1 MLPDEEGHDYG
12 TGTYAHRWN
21 VDWRRVSWGAIFAG
35 TFVTLAIF
43 LTLQILGAG
52 IGATAIDLT
61 GRETSSPRAY
71 GIGAAVWWL
80 VTGLISL
87 FIGGWVAGRLG
98 WLPYKLDR
106 ILHGLTT
113 WALFYVVMFYLLTTT
128 LSTLVGG
135 GLSALG
141 KTASAAGQA
150 AGEVATSPQGQQV
163 AQEQGLS
170 LDAIKQQIA
179 KAMGVDTAKTGRQA
193 DVGQVASAV
202 GDYLKGP
209 RTPENRQKAVQEVAQ
224 ATGQSEAEADQMIA
238 KMEQTTEQAKETGE
252 EVANVTGITFIGI
265 AVSMLLGALA
275 AMLGSLAAPAPYDI
289 HPRDRECARDV
300 KVERET
306 YAAR

>member
-35 TFVTLAIF
+35 TFVATAVF
-43 LTLQILGAG
+43 LTLQILGMG
-52 IGATAIDLT
+52 IGLSTVDPAT
-61 GRETSSPRAY
+61 GETPSASTF
-71 GIGAAVWWL
+71 GIGAAIWWL
-80 VTGLISL
+80 ITGLIAL
-87 FIGGWVAGRLG
+87 FIGGWVAGRFG

-113 WALFYVVMFYLLTTT
+113 WAFFYVIMFYLLTTT

-135 GLSALG
+135 GLSMLG
-141 KTASAAGQA
+141 QTASAAGQA
-150 AGEVATSPQGQQV
+150 AGEVATSPQGQQM
-163 AQEQGLS
+163 AQQQGLS

-179 KAMGVDTAKTGRQA
+179 KAMGADTGQTGQQA
-193 DVGQVASAV
+193 DIGQVASAV

-252 EVANVTGITFIGI
+252 QVANVTGITFIGI
-265 AVSMLLGALA
+265 AISMLLGALA
-275 AMLGSLAAPAPYDI
+275 AILGSLAVPAPHDI
-289 HPRDRECARDV
+289 HPRGRDRAHDV

>member
-21 VDWRRVSWGAIFAG
+21 VDWRRISWGAIFAG
-35 TFVTLAIF
+35 TFVTVTIF

-61 GRETSSPRAY
+61 GSETSSPRAY
-71 GIGAAVWWL
+71 GIGAAIWWL

-113 WALFYVVMFYLLTTT
+113 WAFFYVVMFYLLTTT

-135 GLSALG
+135 GLSMLG
-141 KTASAAGQA
+141 RTASAAGQA
-150 AGEVATSPQGQQV
+150 AGEVAASPQGQQM
-163 AQEQGLS
+163 AREQGLR
-170 LDAIKQQIA
+170 LDAIRQQIA
-179 KAMGVDTAKTGRQA
+179 KAMGADTGQTGQQA

-202 GDYLKGP
+202 GEYLKGP
-209 RTPENRQKAVQEVAQ
+209 RTPENRQKAVREVAQ

-238 KMEQTTEQAKETGE
+238 RMEQTTEQARETGE
-252 EVANVTGITFIGI
+252 QVANVTGITFIGI

-275 AMLGSLAAPAPYDI
+275 AILGSLASPAPHDI
-289 HPRDRECARDV
+289 HPRDRDRSHDV